1 MSGHADA
8 TAYLVIRAERNA
20 WRPPDP
26 ETGLRPVRGARVVA
40 LRQGRPAKLERD
52 EVAVK
57 VTVRLPTEA
66 FEPLTPTAIV
76 TVPTDLA
83 LRGPIE
89 VNARDMNDE
98 EVDGG

>member
-1 MSGHADA
+1 MSGHVDA
-8 TAYLVIRAERNA
+8 TAYLVIHADRQT
-20 WRPPDP
+20 WGRPDA
-26 ETGLRPVRGARVVA
+26 ETGLNPIESARVVT

-57 VTVRLPTEA
+57 VTVRLPFAA

-83 LRGPIE
+83 LRGTIE
-89 VNARDMNDE
+89 VDATDANAAAEDDR
-98 EVDGG
+98 

>member
-1 MSGHADA
+1 MSGHVDA
-8 TAYLVIRAERNA
+8 TAYLVVRADRQT
-20 WRPPDP
+20 WGRPDA
-26 ETGLRPVRGARVVA
+26 ESGLRPIESARVVA

-57 VTVRLPTEA
+57 VTVRLPVEA
-66 FEPLTPTAIV
+66 FEPLTPAAVV

-89 VNARDMNDE
+89 VDAVQANDE
-98 EVDGG
+98 ESS

>member
-1 MSGHADA
+1 MSGHVDA
-8 TAYLVIRAERNA
+8 TAYLIVHADRSQYAFRH
-20 WRPPDP
+20 PD
-26 ETGLRPVRGARVVA
+26 TGLRPVQAARVVA

-57 VTVRLPTEA
+57 VTVRLPVEA

-89 VNARDMNDE
+89 VDAVQANDE
-98 EVDGG
+98 QDAS